1 MTTKVN
7 TESLVEIN
15 NLTFK
20 RGERVI
26 YNNISL
32 SIPKGKVTGI
42 MGPSGIGKTT
52 LLRLI
57 GGQIRPESG
66 SILFAG
72 EDIPKLSRK
81 DLYETRKRMS
91 MLFQSGA
98 LFTDMNVYE
107 NIAFPIR
114 EHCDLPEAII
124 EKIVLMKLEAVGLR
138 GARNLQPSE
147 LSGGMSRRVALARAI
162 ALDPELVLYDEP
174 FAGQDPISMGVI
186 VRLIRS
192 LNDAL
197 GLTSVVVSHDVPE
210 VMSIADYIYIIAEQ
224 KIIGHGTPEQIK
236 QDDSAL
242 VKQFV
247 QGHADGPVPFHFP
260 ADSYQNE
267 LVRGAEDTPYSAAQG
282 DK

>member
-1 MTTKVN
+1 MTLSATTPEN
-7 TESLVEIN
+7 LIN
-15 NLTFK
+15 IENLTFK

-26 YNNISL
+26 YNDISL
-32 SIPKGKVTGI
+32 SIPEGKVTAI

-57 GGQIRPESG
+57 GGQIKPDEG
-66 SILFAG
+66 KILFSG
-72 EDIPKLSRK
+72 QDIPSLSRN

-98 LFTDMNVYE
+98 LFTDMSVFD

-114 EHCDLPEAII
+114 EHSKLPENII

-138 GARNLQPSE
+138 GARDLQPSE
-147 LSGGMSRRVALARAI
+147 LSGGMARRVALARAI
-162 ALDPELVLYDEP
+162 ALDPELILYDEP

-192 LNDAL
+192 LSEAL

-224 KIIGHGTPEQIK
+224 KIIGHGTPDQIRK
-236 QDDSAL
+236 DESPL

-247 QGHADGPVPFHFP
+247 QGKADGPVPFHYQAP
-260 ADSYQNE
+260 NYQNE
-267 LVRGAEDTPYSAAQG
+267 LIKLSSSAN
-282 DK
+282 KRSKV

>member
-1 MTTKVN
+1 MIEKEIN
-7 TESLVEIN
+7 ESLININ

-26 YNNISL
+26 YNDISL
-32 SIPKGKVTGI
+32 SIPKGKVTAI

-57 GGQIRPESG
+57 GGQIKPESG
-66 SILFAG
+66 QILFDG
-72 EDIPKLSRK
+72 KDIPQLSRK

-98 LFTDMNVYE
+98 LFTDMSVYD

-114 EHCDLPEAII
+114 EHSQLPEAII

-138 GARNLQPSE
+138 GARDLYPNE
-147 LSGGMSRRVALARAI
+147 LSGGMARRVALARAI
-162 ALDPELVLYDEP
+162 ALDPELILYDEP

-192 LNDAL
+192 LSDAL
-197 GLTSVVVSHDVPE
+197 GLTSVVVSHDVTE

-224 KIIGHGTPEQIK
+224 KIIGQGTPEQIR
-236 QDDSAL
+236 QDDSLL
-242 VKQFV
+242 VQQFV
-247 QGHADGPVPFHFP
+247 QGEADGPVPFHFNAP
-260 ADSYQNE
+260 DYQNE
-267 LVRGAEDTPYSAAQG
+267 LIKDSSTLSKRG
-282 DK
+282 KF